1 MCAGAVTFADAL
13 SENCLEECAV
23 SDDIVSPEEEGIC
36 ESAHFTETGM
46 AGSVRSQMA
55 AGLLRLLESCVT
67 NLYRAQMYEAMHEI
81 YEIMMRVQREHVR

>member
-36 ESAHFTETGM
+36 ESAYFTETGM
-46 AGSVRSQMA
+46 AGSVRRQ
-55 AGLLRLLESCVT
+55 LRL
-67 NLYRAQMYEAMHEI
+67 
-81 YEIMMRVQREHVR
+81 